1 MVAVANRELWNRQQ
15 QDAAAVNQHT
25 CWQTEENCN
34 APLIIGL
41 GLDVRTQ
48 LLKFSMNKTQCLTPG
63 YKSVCLLCSNTKHET
78 CHSFHFWPRN
88 PHKLISVFISLVNS
102 CWALVFHICIHF
114 SFSELSLYPLLTL
127 PVFPP
132 LERVSLVRA
141 TCLWHCL
148 KIRIP
153 IKPWKVESGGRMCVC
168 ICVVVDFVFWRFMAE
183 RTGWKPQSCC

>member
-1 MVAVANRELWNRQQ
+1 
-15 QDAAAVNQHT
+15 
-25 CWQTEENCN
+25 
-34 APLIIGL
+34 
-41 GLDVRTQ
+41 
-48 LLKFSMNKTQCLTPG
+48 MNKTQCLIPG
-63 YKSVCLLCSNTKHET
+63 YKSACLLCSNTKHET

-102 CWALVFHICIHF
+102 CWALVFHICINF

-153 IKPWKVESGGRMCVC
+153 IKPWKVESGGRMCVYLCGSGLC
-168 ICVVVDFVFWRFMAE
+168 ILEVHGRENQLKTSKLLFNILLMVIKHSGLLKW
-183 RTGWKPQSCC
+183 